1 MAWTLDLDFLE
12 LALQI
17 KYHDRK
23 LEFLPESLSSE
34 EFPKNFYF
42 LFSTYITLMSISRSN
57 ILLLEIEELKIY
69 PRYSFSNPI
78 GSYQNL
84 EILLIE
90 NLLKN
95 DVNNFCTDIRDKK
108 EI

>member
-1 MAWTLDLDFLE
+1 
-12 LALQI
+12 
-17 KYHDRK
+17 
-23 LEFLPESLSSE
+23 
-34 EFPKNFYF
+34 
-42 LFSTYITLMSISRSN
+42 MSISRSN

-69 PRYSFSNPI
+69 PRYSFPNPI